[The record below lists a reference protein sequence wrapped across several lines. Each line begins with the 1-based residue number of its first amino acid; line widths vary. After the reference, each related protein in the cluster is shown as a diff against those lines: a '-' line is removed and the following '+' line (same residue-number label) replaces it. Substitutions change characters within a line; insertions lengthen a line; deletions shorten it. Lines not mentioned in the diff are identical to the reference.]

1 MQYID
6 PDLFRDLFIRIGDL
20 YVELWSKMI
29 QEYSDIFIFF
39 RMGDDLG
46 HRTSTMLEPTT
57 IINHILP
64 QTKRIIDLVHHAEK
78 KFLLHSCGNI
88 FEIMPDII
96 TLGIDAKHSNEDQI
110 APFDEWIK
118 RYNGQIGLFG
128 GFDVNL
134 LSLGTY
140 QSVYDEVLRK
150 GTEYR
155 RICKGYGLPSNK
167 FEEKKNNKKDLS
179 ISRAIIP
186 VPPTQ
191 NFNSSQQ
198 DKSRKYLKHAFSKL

>member
-1 MQYID
+1 
-6 PDLFRDLFIRIGDL
+6 
-20 YVELWSKMI
+20 
-29 QEYSDIFIFF
+29 
-39 RMGDDLG
+39 
-46 HRTSTMLEPTT
+46 
-57 IINHILP
+57 
-64 QTKRIIDLVHHAEK
+64 
-78 KFLLHSCGNI
+78 
-88 FEIMPDII
+88 MPDII

-155 RICKGYGLPSNK
+155 RICKGYGLGSGNSIASYVSVDGFRGMIDAVK
-167 FEEKKNNKKDLS
+167 QIRRKENNKRIYLYREPLS
-179 ISRAIIP
+179 QFLRLK
-186 VPPTQ
+186 
-191 NFNSSQQ
+191 FNSSQQ